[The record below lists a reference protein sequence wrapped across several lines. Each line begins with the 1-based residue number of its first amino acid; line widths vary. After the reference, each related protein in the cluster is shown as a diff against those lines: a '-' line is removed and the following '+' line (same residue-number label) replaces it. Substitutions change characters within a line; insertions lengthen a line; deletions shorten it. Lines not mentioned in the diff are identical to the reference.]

1 MPTSA
6 EEEAERLKNEREAAA
21 AKHSDQHQAVIAST
35 LPNGMVKEQMQAQA
49 ERPDA
54 REQSL
59 DDYHVRQAADAERE
73 KRFAIARENN
83 PPHRTIQHSEL
94 IAADNAKAVAE
105 NITAEKRQK
114 EEAARQEA
122 TKTADHDK
130 AETAKAE
137 QAKTDQHA
145 KEETT
150 RQETAKAADIDKSEH
165 VKVDERAK
173 EEQRK
178 GADKS
183 QQGIAMAGAPSAFA
197 QTRAEHDYQR
207 AQTQDQQ
214 RQHEAEAGERRFANR
229 REVVPERYQPL
240 RDCTEREQSDW
251 RQRQAARAEQRP
263 AREETEKQQSLAN
276 NGKKREQD
284 GNER

>member
-6 EEEAERLKNEREAAA
+6 EEEAERLKKEREAAA
-21 AKHSDQHQAVIAST
+21 AKQSEQHQAVIANT
-35 LPNGMVKEQMQAQA
+35 LPNGMVKEQMQARA
-49 ERPDA
+49 ERSDA
-54 REQSL
+54 RDQSL
-59 DDYHVRQAADAERE
+59 DDYHARQAADTERE

-83 PPHRTIQHSEL
+83 PPHPTIQHSEL
-94 IAADNAKAVAE
+94 IAADNAKTVAE

-122 TKTADHDK
+122 TKAADHDK

-165 VKVDERAK
+165 VKADERAK

-178 GADKS
+178 ASDKL
-183 QQGIAMAGAPSAFA
+183 QQRAAGVPSAFA
-197 QTRAEHDYQR
+197 QRQAEYDNQR
-207 AQTQDQQ
+207 AQTQEQQ
-214 RQHEAEAGERRFANR
+214 RQETDVSARRFSERRATA
-229 REVVPERYQPL
+229 PERYQAL
-240 RDCTEREQSDW
+240 RDYTEREQSDW

-263 AREETEKQQSLAN
+263 AREETEKQQSLVY

-284 GNER
+284 GNEL

>member
-6 EEEAERLKNEREAAA
+6 EEEAERLKREAAA
-21 AKHSDQHQAVIAST
+21 AKQSDQHQAVIAST
-35 LPNGMVKEQMQAQA
+35 LPNGMVKEQMQVQA

-54 REQSL
+54 HEQSL
-59 DDYHVRQAADAERE
+59 DDYRARQAADTERE

-83 PPHRTIQHSEL
+83 PPHPTIQFSNV

-105 NITAEKRQK
+105 NFKVEQHQK
-114 EEAARQEA
+114 EDAAKQEAA
-122 TKTADHDK
+122 KVADNDK
-130 AETAKAE
+130 AETIKAE
-137 QAKTDQHA
+137 QAKADQPV
-145 KEETT
+145 KEDVT
-150 RQETAKAADIDKSEH
+150 RQETVKAADIDNSEQI
-165 VKVDERAK
+165 KADERAK

-178 GADKS
+178 DSNKS
-183 QQGIAMAGAPSAFA
+183 QQGTAMAGAPSAFA
-197 QTRAEHDYQR
+197 QARAERDHQR

-214 RQHEAEAGERRFANR
+214 RQHEAGERHFANR
-229 REVVPERYQPL
+229 RAVVPERYQPL
-240 RDCTEREQSDW
+240 RDYTEREQSDW

-276 NGKKREQD
+276 NGKMREQD

>member
-6 EEEAERLKNEREAAA
+6 EEEAEGRKNEREAVA
-21 AKHSDQHQAVIAST
+21 AKQTDQHQAVIAST

-59 DDYHVRQAADAERE
+59 HDYHARQAADTERE
-73 KRFAIARENN
+73 KRFAIARENA
-83 PPHRTIQHSEL
+83 PPHPTIQHSEL
-94 IAADNAKAVAE
+94 IAADNAKALAE
-105 NITAEKRQK
+105 SIKTEQRQK
-114 EEAARQEA
+114 EESARQEA
-122 TKTADHDK
+122 TKTANHDK

-137 QAKTDQHA
+137 QVKADQHA
-145 KEETT
+145 KGETA
-150 RQETAKAADIDKSEH
+150 RHETAKAADIDKSEH
-165 VKVDERAK
+165 VKADERTK

-178 GADKS
+178 GAHKS
-183 QQGIAMAGAPSAFA
+183 QGTAIADVPSAFA
-197 QTRAEHDYQR
+197 QARDQHDHQR

-214 RQHEAEAGERRFANR
+214 RQHEAEASERRFANR
-229 REVVPERYQPL
+229 RAVAPERYQPL
-240 RDCTEREQSDW
+240 RDHTEREQSDW

-263 AREETEKQQSLAN
+263 AREETEKQQSLVN
-276 NGKKREQD
+276 NGKQREQD